1 MFPSQLKL
9 SVAVQETYQIYIF
22 HIVYRKK
29 NRAEDGVIDSITI
42 LAPLSNGFG
51 YDCAAAAA
59 LTARLLQHCV
69 SSKISPTIT
78 DSLIGLIIAR
88 EGGKK
93 REREGE
99 ESREG
104 SDKCWQYC
112 FSNIIYS
119 SPLWERRLI
128 FPVITT
134 ARWEIGQSDREVRKR
149 GNRRR
154 MTVGKR
160 ANFT

>member
-1 MFPSQLKL
+1 MWPSRKRIK
-9 SVAVQETYQIYIF
+9 SIYSTLCIEKKSSWGRR
-22 HIVYRKK
+22 YRLHH
-29 NRAEDGVIDSITI
+29 NISS
-42 LAPLSNGFG
+42 LSNGFG

-59 LTARLLQHCV
+59 LTACLLQHCV

-160 ANFT
+160 ANVCLCV

>member
-9 SVAVQETYQIYIF
+9 SVAIQETYQIYIF

-69 SSKISPTIT
+69 IKNISHHYRLTYWV
-78 DSLIGLIIAR
+78 DYCERRR
-88 EGGKK
+88 EETRERGRRKGGGK
-93 REREGE
+93 
-99 ESREG
+99 
-104 SDKCWQYC
+104 W
-112 FSNIIYS
+112 
-119 SPLWERRLI
+119 
-128 FPVITT
+128 
-134 ARWEIGQSDREVRKR
+134 
-149 GNRRR
+149 
-154 MTVGKR
+154 
-160 ANFT
+160 